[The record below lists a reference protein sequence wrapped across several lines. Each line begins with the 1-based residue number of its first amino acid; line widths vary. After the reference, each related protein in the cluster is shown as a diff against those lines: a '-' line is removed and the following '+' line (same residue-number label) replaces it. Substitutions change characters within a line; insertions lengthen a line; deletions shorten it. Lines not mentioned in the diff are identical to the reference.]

1 MAVILASQPQEY
13 GLAYNDNPFV
23 FYSTEYYLQDSQRF
37 KVIIL
42 PDGWPVTPPL
52 ATVRVFPRVGVSS
65 IGSVF
70 QNRAYYDP
78 SRILQSQL
86 ETNVSIPSANHPTIF
101 SNSNMAQS
109 YGLFIQEEY
118 KVGGVYVTGASI
130 ITEVKTVWNGVNNL
144 TNWLDFDYTDYDNA
158 VTKKKFLTYAPRTQY
173 IDSNQSAFLY
183 FMTSNLTRPTSVQL
197 TGYNAAGSIITNGVI
212 DITTTEKFNRIAIGT
227 YDIVNSDPF
236 DWSSGLP
243 STFLTG
249 VSYYTVSIKNVSIL
263 TNSETFTYYVD
274 SKCSKYTPIRL
285 HWLNR
290 LGGFDSFNFIYK
302 SEVDTDVKRSSYLQE
317 HHNFTGSSWEY
328 NKASRGNTVYN
339 VEMTSTTRVNTDF
352 LTDSESEWMEDLF
365 TSPVVYQELNN
376 ELIAVT
382 IDGKNIKRQ
391 TSLNDKLAQY
401 TFDFTEALVNTRQR
415 G

>member
-86 ETNVSIPSANHPTIF
+86 KTNVSIPSANHPILF

-109 YGLFIQEEY
+109 YGLFIQEEH

-130 ITEVKTVWNGVNNL
+130 ITEVKTVWNGVRNKVD
-144 TNWLDFDYTDYDNA
+144 WLSFVYTDYDMSA
-158 VTKKKFLTYAPRTQY
+158 GTGKKFLTDATNVQY
-173 IDSNQSAFLY
+173 INSNQSAFLAFLATQSDVTFARFTFY
-183 FMTSNLTRPTSVQL
+183 NSTGGTADTVDLSAL
-197 TGYNAAGSIITNGVI
+197 TGAYAYLAC
-212 DITTTEKFNRIAIGT
+212 GT
-227 YDIVNSDPF
+227 YDIETSDPTAWGSINPATILN
-236 DWSSGLP
+236 DCI
-243 STFLTG
+243 
-249 VSYYTVSIKNVSIL
+249 YYTVKLQDGSGDV
-263 TNSETFTYYVD
+263 SETFKFYID

>member
-42 PDGWPVTPPL
+42 PDGWPLTPPL

-86 ETNVSIPSANHPTIF
+86 ETNVSIPSANHPTLF

-118 KVGGVYVTGASI
+118 KVGGVYIKGASI

-158 VTKKKFLTYAPRTQY
+158 VTGKKFLTYAPRTQY

-183 FMTSNLTRPTSVQL
+183 FLASDLSITQVVVRGYDSSGSAITS
-197 TGYNAAGSIITNGVI
+197 GIIN
-212 DITTTEKFNRIAIGT
+212 ITQTDKYNRIAIGS
-227 YDIVNSDPF
+227 YDIVNSNPS
-236 DWSSGLP
+236 DWITGNP
-243 STFLTG
+243 ATFLTG
-249 VSYYTVSIKNVSIL
+249 VSYYTVRIEDP
-263 TNSETFTYYVD
+263 TNASETFTFYVD
-274 SKCSKYTPIRL
+274 SKCSKYTPVRL

-317 HHNFTGSSWEY
+317 HHNFTGASWEY

>member
-1 MAVILASQPQEY
+1 MAVILASQPDEY

-86 ETNVSIPSANHPTIF
+86 KTNVSIPSANHPILF

-130 ITEVKTVWNGVNNL
+130 ITEVKTVWNGVRNKVD
-144 TNWLDFDYTDYDNA
+144 WLSFVYTDYDMSA
-158 VTKKKFLTYAPRTQY
+158 GTGKKFLTDAPRTQY

-183 FMTSNLTRPTSVQL
+183 FLASDLSITQVVVRGYDSSGSAITS
-197 TGYNAAGSIITNGVI
+197 GIIN
-212 DITTTEKFNRIAIGT
+212 ITQTDKYNRIAIGS
-227 YDIVNSDPF
+227 YDIVNSNPS
-236 DWSSGLP
+236 DWITGNP
-243 STFLTG
+243 ATFLTG
-249 VSYYTVSIKNVSIL
+249 VSYYTVRIEDL
-263 TNSETFTYYVD
+263 TNASETFKFYID
-274 SKCSKYTPIRL
+274 SKCSKYTPVRL

-302 SEVDTDVKRSSYLQE
+302 SDVDTDVKRSSYLQE
-317 HHNFTGSSWEY
+317 HHNFTGASWEY

-339 VEMTSTTRVNTDF
+339 VEMTNTTRVNTDF

-365 TSPVVYQELNN
+365 TTPVVYQELNN

>member
-86 ETNVSIPSANHPTIF
+86 KTNVSIPSANHPTIF

-130 ITEVKTVWNGVNNL
+130 ITEVKTVWNGVRNKVDWL
-144 TNWLDFDYTDYDNA
+144 TFDYTDYDLSLADN
-158 VTKKKFLTYAPRTQY
+158 KKFLTDAPNVQY
-173 IDSNQSAFLY
+173 INSNQSAFLY
-183 FMTSNLTRPTSVQL
+183 FLATQSDIVQL
-197 TGYNAAGSIITNGVI
+197 VIKSYDVNGSITNGTVNI
-212 DITTTEKFNRIAIGT
+212 SGLSGTYGYVACGT
-227 YDIVNSDPF
+227 YDIENSDPSA
-236 DWSSGLP
+236 W
-243 STFLTG
+243 TG
-249 VSYYTVSIKNVSIL
+249 GNPATILNNAVYYTVNLKGS
-263 TNSETFTYYVD
+263 TFESEIFTFYVD
-274 SKCSKYTPIRL
+274 SKCSKYTPVRL

>member
-1 MAVILASQPQEY
+1 MAVILVSQPSEY

-37 KVIIL
+37 KVVIL
-42 PDGWPVTPPL
+42 PVGWPITPAL

-130 ITEVKTVWNGVNNL
+130 ITEFKTVWNGVNNL

-158 VTKKKFLTYAPRTQY
+158 VTGKKFLTYAPRTQY

-183 FMTSNLTRPTSVQL
+183 FLASDLSKTKVNL
-197 TGYNAAGSIITNGVI
+197 TGYDASGNAIASALISITQT
-212 DITTTEKFNRIAIGT
+212 DKFSRVAIGT
-227 YDIVNSDPF
+227 YDIVNSDASA
-236 DWSSGLP
+236 WVGSTP

-249 VSYYTVSIKNVSIL
+249 VSYYTVKVESGSTV
-263 TNSETFTYYVD
+263 SETFTFYVD

-317 HHNFTGSSWEY
+317 HHNFTGASWEY